1 MEKGAHIGA
10 PLQSMR
16 SLVLDSPAKL
26 NLALRILSKRRDGYH
41 ELVTLFH
48 RISLRDT
55 LRLQKRKEGIHL
67 ICNHPRVPKGRQ
79 NLMVR
84 AFDLL
89 KKKYPFE
96 GGVAVRLTKRIPI
109 GGGLGGGSS
118 NAAHF
123 LIGMNRLFKL
133 RLSRKQLMGLGA
145 ELGSDVPFFVSG
157 ASHAIGRGRGESI
170 QLLRLPRRLWFLLFQ
185 SPRGLSTREVY
196 SSFRPPPRLPSLT
209 RLLREIKMTS
219 ASFEKGN
226 LEQATRLLVNDL
238 TGSAERIRPSL
249 KKTRER
255 LSGLH
260 LGICRM
266 SGSGPTLYLT
276 FSSQRAALRALRAI
290 RKERSLPS
298 VILVHSK

>member
-1 MEKGAHIGA
+1 
-10 PLQSMR
+10 MR
-16 SLVLDSPAKL
+16 SLTVPSSAKL

-41 ELVTLFH
+41 ELITLFH
-48 RISLRDT
+48 RISLQDT

-67 ICNHPRVPKGRQ
+67 VCTHPRVPKGKK

-96 GGVAVRLTKRIPI
+96 GGVTVRLTKRIPI

-118 NAAHF
+118 NAAH
-123 LIGMNRLFKL
+123 LLVGLNRLFKL
-133 RLSRKQLMGLGA
+133 RISRKRLMDLGA

-157 ASHAIGRGRGESI
+157 ASHAIGRGRGEDI
-170 QLLRLPRRLWFLLFQ
+170 QPLRFRRRLWFLLFR
-185 SPRGLSTREVY
+185 SPRGLSTRKVY
-196 SSFRPPPRLPSLT
+196 SLFRVPRRLPSLT
-209 RLLREIKMTS
+209 GVLREIKMGS
-219 ASFEKGN
+219 ASFEN
-226 LEQATRLLVNDL
+226 RNPEQATRYLTNDL
-238 TGSAERIRPSL
+238 TGSAEQVRPSL

-260 LGICRM
+260 LGICQM

-276 FSSQRAALRALRAI
+276 FLSRRAALKAVRVI
-290 RKERSLPS
+290 RKARSFPS